1 MAVRARAKR
10 YAEAVAQMAREN
22 DSWDQWDQDLSGL
35 ARLVEDSSFKAV
47 LESPKV
53 PLARKEELITQALP
67 NANPLVR
74 NLAQLLI
81 LRRRID
87 AVPDILNEFRRMHDV
102 HRGIEHATVTTA
114 VPLEQREREA
124 LLQQLTVMTGKRVE
138 VETEVDPGIL
148 GGMVVRI
155 GDKLIDGSTRGRL
168 EALRRR
174 LAG

>member
-1 MAVRARAKR
+1 MAVTARAKR
-10 YAEAVAQMAREN
+10 YAEALAQMARDAN
-22 DSWDQWDQDLSGL
+22 SWDQWDQDLSGL
-35 ARLVEDSSFKAV
+35 ARLIEDPGFKAV

-53 PLARKEELITQALP
+53 ALARKEALIAEALP
-67 NANPLVR
+67 NANPLTR

-87 AVPDILNEFRRMHDV
+87 AVSDILTEFRRMYDV
-102 HRGIEHATVTTA
+102 HRGIEHARVTTA

-124 LLQQLTVMTGKRVE
+124 LLHQLANMTGKRVD

-148 GGMVVRI
+148 GGVVVRI

>member
-1 MAVRARAKR
+1 MAVTARAKR
-10 YAEAVAQMAREN
+10 YAEALAQIARDGN
-22 DSWDQWDQDLSGL
+22 SWDQWDRDLSGL
-35 ARLVEDSSFKAV
+35 ARLVEQPDFKAV

-53 PLARKEELITQALP
+53 PLARKEALISEALP
-67 NANPLVR
+67 NAGPLVR

-87 AVPDILNEFRRMHDV
+87 AVPDVLTEFRRMHDG
-102 HRGIEHATVTTA
+102 HRGIEHARVTTA

-124 LLQQLTVMTGKRVE
+124 LLQQLSIMTGKRIE

-148 GGMVVRI
+148 GGVVVRI